1 MGTHTGVDRT
11 RACATSIDL
20 ASVWNCVLKGATH
33 RSIDCMD
40 RIDASTP
47 RRLDASTNDDD
58 DDDDASRAAR
68 MADDAARMRIRRE
81 LAETWDVDGV
91 GDGDGAR
98 RVSALR
104 AMAENMRAVLAHCA
118 SVDGD
123 DGEDDGGDDERAQ
136 VRSLLMVA
144 ARDVVVRVVGV
155 EGEGELARA
164 ARSAV
169 NVEGVTVTTTTTSDG
184 GGGGGGGG
192 DTADVVLCVVDG
204 QSPRVLEDVDEA
216 VKRSRAA
223 SRSRVAVVVEAAD
236 AGRFTRESVAA
247 ASRVPVENV
256 FVTHGLFPGSRA
268 DIRRVLA
275 APPKRS
281 EVASASISARKATA
295 PLPSPASA
303 FALDDDDDDDEE
315 EDAQEDN
322 GDARMPL
329 DEWAA
334 YVRADAAKCRD
345 TVLRAVMLMT
355 REVVLRLAEK
365 LALQYEPLRSTLYAR
380 IRGEKSRHRVQKV
393 IQRVA
398 PPSASDEDAADA
410 VQRRRYSSSNV
421 GAAPLGIDVDKFRS
435 VALQGVEQGATV
447 ATQVGEK
454 VGSFLNW
461 MVSEETDAER
471 RRREAQESAWRE
483 RRKQL
488 WEQERAAREA
498 AKSTPDDGR
507 GQSPRAYAAK
517 HSPTASFVTTTT
529 ALVDMLDSSLG
540 GDDNDARVGHQSK
553 IAAAEA
559 RIRALEAALRALD
572 PHHALLDSRS
582 KH

>member
-1 MGTHTGVDRT
+1 
-11 RACATSIDL
+11 
-20 ASVWNCVLKGATH
+20 
-33 RSIDCMD
+33 
-40 RIDASTP
+40 
-47 RRLDASTNDDD
+47 
-58 DDDDASRAAR
+58 

-169 NVEGVTVTTTTTSDG
+169 NVEGVTVTTTTTSD

>member
-1 MGTHTGVDRT
+1 
-11 RACATSIDL
+11 
-20 ASVWNCVLKGATH
+20 
-33 RSIDCMD
+33 
-40 RIDASTP
+40 
-47 RRLDASTNDDD
+47 
-58 DDDDASRAAR
+58 

-81 LAETWDVDGV
+81 LAETWDVDG
-91 GDGDGAR
+91 GEGEGAR
-98 RVSALR
+98 RVSALC

-118 SVDGD
+118 SVGGD
-123 DGEDDGGDDERAQ
+123 DDEDDEDDDERAQ

-144 ARDVVVRVVGV
+144 SRDVVVRVVGV
-155 EGEGELARA
+155 EGEGEEGELARA

-169 NVEGVTVTTTTTSDG
+169 NVEGVTVTTTTTTTTTTTSG
-184 GGGGGGGG
+184 GGGGH

-223 SRSRVAVVVEAAD
+223 SRLRVAVVVEAAN

-256 FVTHGLFPGSRA
+256 FVTHGLVSGSRA
-268 DIRRVLA
+268 DLGRVLA

-281 EVASASISARKATA
+281 EVASASISARKAATA
-295 PLPSPASA
+295 SLPSPASA
-303 FALDDDDDDDEE
+303 FALDDDDDDEDEE
-315 EDAQEDN
+315 NAQEDD

-345 TVLRAVMLMT
+345 EALRAVMLMT

-380 IRGEKSRHRVQKV
+380 IRGEKSRQRVQKV

-398 PPSASDEDAADA
+398 PPSASDEDAAAD

-498 AKSTPDDGR
+498 AKSTPDNSR

-540 GDDNDARVGHQSK
+540 GNDDDARVAHHQSK

-559 RIRALEAALRALD
+559 RIRALESALRQLD
-572 PHHALLDSRS
+572 PHHALLT
-582 KH
+582 

>member
-1 MGTHTGVDRT
+1 
-11 RACATSIDL
+11 
-20 ASVWNCVLKGATH
+20 
-33 RSIDCMD
+33 
-40 RIDASTP
+40 
-47 RRLDASTNDDD
+47 
-58 DDDDASRAAR
+58 
-68 MADDAARMRIRRE
+68 
-81 LAETWDVDGV
+81 
-91 GDGDGAR
+91 
-98 RVSALR
+98 
-104 AMAENMRAVLAHCA
+104 
-118 SVDGD
+118 
-123 DGEDDGGDDERAQ
+123 
-136 VRSLLMVA
+136 
-144 ARDVVVRVVGV
+144 
-155 EGEGELARA
+155 
-164 ARSAV
+164 
-169 NVEGVTVTTTTTSDG
+169 
-184 GGGGGGGG
+184 
-192 DTADVVLCVVDG
+192 
-204 QSPRVLEDVDEA
+204 
-216 VKRSRAA
+216 
-223 SRSRVAVVVEAAD
+223 
-236 AGRFTRESVAA
+236 
-247 ASRVPVENV
+247 
-256 FVTHGLFPGSRA
+256 VTHGLFPGSRA
-268 DIRRVLA
+268 DIGRVLA

-303 FALDDDDDDDEE
+303 FALDDDDEDEE

-345 TVLRAVMLMT
+345 EALRAVMLMT

-380 IRGEKSRHRVQKV
+380 IRGEKSRQRVQKV

-398 PPSASDEDAADA
+398 PPSASDEVAAAD

-488 WEQERAAREA
+488 WEQERAARDA
-498 AKSTPDDGR
+498 AKSTPDNSI

-559 RIRALEAALRALD
+559 RIRALESALRALD
-572 PHHALLDSRS
+572 PHHALLT
-582 KH
+582 